1 MKKNMDSVKKCT
13 IQIGEKTVELETGKY
28 AKSAAGSVIVRC
40 EDTVLIVSV
49 AVSEEPRPGID
60 FFPLLVDYEERLYSI
75 GKIPGSYMR
84 KEGRPTDKAILTS
97 RLIDRPIRP
106 LFPKGYRN
114 DVQIVASTL
123 SSDQSIQPDTLAILG
138 ASMALELSG
147 APFQGPISAV
157 RVSRLNGKLIANP
170 TYEESDLSD
179 LDIVVAGTEDSVI
192 MVEAGCKFVPEE
204 VIMEA
209 VEFAAQEIKKH
220 VEAQKQFAIEC
231 GAKKLDFVN
240 PFDTSELKK
249 LIEDLAK
256 DSVYEA
262 YHNFDRDQRK
272 AKLKAAKTLVESKI
286 AELPE
291 DNAIKKLLASAD
303 IKFVAEEFKSLEKKI
318 MRDMIITEKLRA
330 DGRKI
335 DEIRPIWSEVGLLPR
350 AHGSAV
356 FTRGSTQA
364 LSVAILAGPG
374 LAQELEG
381 VDPQTERR
389 YMHQYSFP
397 GFSTGEVRPMRGAG
411 RREVGHGALAE
422 RAIIPA
428 LPYKDKFPYAIRV
441 CSDILES
448 NGSSSMASTCGSCL
462 ALMDAGVPLKAV
474 IGGVAMGLVKEGD
487 QEVILTDIQGL
498 EDFLGDMDFKVTG
511 SKDGITALQ
520 MDMKIKGIS
529 LETLKQAIADAKKG
543 RIFIID
549 KMMETLAAPRTEL
562 SARAPRITTL
572 KIDVDTIGALIG
584 PGGKT
589 IRGII
594 EETGATIDIEDD
606 GTVNVTSVEAE
617 GSRRAIARI
626 ESITRKITEGLV
638 IKGKVVR
645 TIPIGAFVE
654 LAPGKDGMV
663 HISQLSKERVAK
675 VEDVINLGD
684 EVIVKVQAIDD
695 KGRINLTIK
704 GVTEE
709 EKQQIIQS

>member
-1 MKKNMDSVKKCT
+1 MDLAKKCT
-13 IQIGEKTVELETGKY
+13 IQIGEKTVEIETGKY
-28 AKSAAGSVIVRC
+28 AKSAAGSVLVKC

-60 FFPLLVDYEERLYSI
+60 FFPLLVDYEERMYSI

-84 KEGRPTDKAILTS
+84 KEGRPSDKAILIS

-123 SSDQSIQPDTLAILG
+123 SSDQKIQPDTLAVLG
-138 ASMALELSG
+138 ASFALELSG
-147 APFQGPISAV
+147 IPFQGPVSAV
-157 RVSRLNGKLIANP
+157 RVSRLDGKYIFNP
-170 TYEESDLSD
+170 TYEESEASD

-192 MVEAGCKFVPEE
+192 MVEAGCKFVSEE

-209 VEFAAQEIKKH
+209 VELASQEIKKH
-220 VEAQKQFAIEC
+220 VTAQKQFALDC
-231 GAKKLDFVN
+231 GVTKPDFVN
-240 PFDTSELKK
+240 PFDTSELFAF
-249 LIEDLAK
+249 ISNTAK
-256 DSVYEA
+256 DAVYEA

-272 AKLKAAKTLVESKI
+272 AKLKAAKELIESKI

-291 DNAIKKLLASAD
+291 DHSIRQLIASSD
-303 IKFVAEEFKSLEKKI
+303 IKFVSEEFKTLEKKI
-318 MRDMIITEKLRA
+318 MRAMIIDEQLRA

-335 DEIRPIWSEVGLLPR
+335 HEIRPIWSEVGLIPR

-364 LSVAILAGPG
+364 LSVATLAGPG

-397 GFSTGEVRPMRGAG
+397 GFSTGEVRPLRGAG

-428 LPYKDKFPYAIRV
+428 LPPKDQFPYAIRV

-462 ALMDAGVPLKAV
+462 ALMDAGVPLNSV
-474 IGGVAMGLVKEGD
+474 VGGVAMGLIKEGD

-511 SKDGITALQ
+511 NKEGITALQ

-529 LETLKQAIADAKKG
+529 VPALKRALEDAKKG

-549 KMMETLAAPRTEL
+549 KMMEVISVPRAEL
-562 SARAPRITTL
+562 SPRAPRITTL
-572 KIDVDTIGALIG
+572 KIEVDTIGTLIG

-589 IRGII
+589 IRAII

-606 GTVNVTSVEAE
+606 GTVNVTSVDAE
-617 GSRRAIARI
+617 GTKKAIARI
-626 ESITRKITEGLV
+626 EALTRKITEGL
-638 IKGKVVR
+638 IIRGKVVR

-663 HISQLSKERVAK
+663 HISQLAKERVAK
-675 VEDVINLGD
+675 VEDVVNIGD

-709 EKQQIIQS
+709 EKAKLIQA

>member
-1 MKKNMDSVKKCT
+1 MDSVQKYTLK
-13 IQIGEKTVELETGKY
+13 IGEKTVELETGKY
-28 AKSAAGSVIVRC
+28 AKSAAGSVTVRC
-40 EDTVLIVSV
+40 GDTMLIVSV
-49 AVSEEPRPGID
+49 ATSDEPRPGID
-60 FFPLLVDYEERLYSI
+60 YFPLLVDYEEKMYSI

-84 KEGRPTDKAILTS
+84 KEGRPSDKAILTS

-106 LFPKGYRN
+106 LFPDGFRN
-114 DVQIVASTL
+114 DVQIVATIL
-123 SSDQSIQPDTLAILG
+123 SSDQMTQPDTLAILG

-147 APFQGPISAV
+147 VPFQGPISAV
-157 RVSRLNGKLIANP
+157 RVSRLNGRMIANP

-192 MVEAGCKFVPEE
+192 MVEAGCKFVTEE
-204 VIMEA
+204 IIMEA
-209 VEFAAQEIKKH
+209 VEFAQEEIKRH
-220 VEAQKQFAIEC
+220 VQAQKEFSAQC
-231 GAKKLDFVN
+231 GVVKKEFVN
-240 PFDTSELKK
+240 PFDTSELKSFIK
-249 LIEDLAK
+249 EIAK
-256 DSVYEA
+256 DEVYAA
-262 YHNFDRDQRK
+262 YHNFDREQRQE
-272 AKLKAAKTLVESKI
+272 KLKAVKELVNSKI
-286 AELPE
+286 EELPE
-291 DNAIKKLLASAD
+291 DSSIKTLIASST
-303 IKFVAEEFKSLEKKI
+303 IKFVAEEFKYLEKKI
-318 MRDMIITEKLRA
+318 MRDILINEEIRA
-330 DGRKI
+330 DGRKVN
-335 DEIRPIWSEVGLLPR
+335 EIRPIWSEVGMLPR

-364 LSVAILAGPG
+364 LSVAVLAGPG

-389 YMHQYSFP
+389 YMHNYSFP
-397 GFSTGEVRPMRGAG
+397 GFATGEVRPNRGAG

-441 CSDILES
+441 NSDILES

-462 ALMDAGVPLKAV
+462 ALMDAGVPLTAIV
-474 IGGVAMGLVKEGD
+474 GGVAMGLVKEAD
-487 QEVILTDIQGL
+487 KEVILTDIQGL

-529 LETLKQAIADAKKG
+529 TETVKRALTDAKAG

-549 KMMETLAAPRTEL
+549 KMMETLAAPRPEL
-562 SARAPRITTL
+562 SPMAPRITTL

-626 ESITRKITEGLV
+626 EAITRKITEGLV
-638 IKGKVVR
+638 MKGKVVR

-663 HISQLSKERVAK
+663 HISQLSRERVAK
-675 VEDVINLGD
+675 VEDVLNLGD
-684 EVIVKVQAIDD
+684 EVIVKVQAVDD

-709 EKQQIIQS
+709 EKQSLIQS

>member
-1 MKKNMDSVKKCT
+1 MDSVQKCT
-13 IQIGEKTVELETGKY
+13 FKIGEQTVELETGKY
-28 AKSAAGSVIVRC
+28 AKSAAGSVTVRC
-40 EDTVLIVSV
+40 GDTVLIVSV
-49 AVSEEPRPGID
+49 AVSEQPRPGID
-60 FFPLLVDYEERLYSI
+60 FFPLLVDYEERMYSI

-84 KEGRPTDKAILTS
+84 KEGRPSDKAILIS
-97 RLIDRPIRP
+97 RLIDRPVRP

-123 SSDQSIQPDTLAILG
+123 SSDQKTQPDTLAILG

-147 APFQGPISAV
+147 VPFQGPISAV
-157 RVSRLNGKLIANP
+157 RVSRLNGRLIANP

-192 MVEAGCKFVPEE
+192 MVEAGCKFVSEE

-209 VEFAAQEIKKH
+209 VEFAQEEIKRH
-220 VEAQKQFAIEC
+220 VQAQKAFAVQC
-231 GAKKLDFVN
+231 GVKKQEFVN
-240 PFDTSELKK
+240 PFDTTELKN
-249 LIEDLAK
+249 LIEGIAK
-256 DSVYEA
+256 DEVHAA

-272 AKLKAAKTLVESKI
+272 EKLKAVKELVDEKI
-286 AELPE
+286 KELPE
-291 DNAIKKLLASAD
+291 DSSIKQLLASSD

-318 MRDMIITEKLRA
+318 MRDMIINEGVRA
-330 DGRKI
+330 DGRKFG
-335 DEIRPIWSEVGLLPR
+335 EIRPIWSEVGMLPKT
-350 AHGSAV
+350 HGSAV

-364 LSVAILAGPG
+364 LSVATLAGPG

-397 GFSTGEVRPMRGAG
+397 GFSTGEVRPNRGAG

-428 LPYKDKFPYAIRV
+428 LPYRDQFPYAIRV
-441 CSDILES
+441 SSDILES

-462 ALMDAGVPLKAV
+462 ALMDAGVPLTAV
-474 IGGVAMGLVKEGD
+474 VGGVAMGLVKEGD
-487 QEVILTDIQGL
+487 KEVILTDIQGL

-511 SKDGITALQ
+511 SKEGITALQ

-529 LETLKQAIADAKKG
+529 SETVRTALKDAKAG

-549 KMMETLAAPRTEL
+549 KMMETLSAPRPEL
-562 SARAPRITTL
+562 SPMAPRITTL
-572 KIDVDTIGALIG
+572 KIPVDTIGALIG

-594 EETGATIDIEDD
+594 EETGATIDISDD

-617 GSRRAIARI
+617 GSKKAIARI
-626 ESITRKITEGLV
+626 EALTRKITEGLV

-654 LAPGKDGMV
+654 LAPGKDGLV
-663 HISQLSKERVAK
+663 HISQLSQERVAK
-675 VEDVINLGD
+675 VEDVVNVGD
-684 EVIVKVQAIDD
+684 EVIVRVQSVDD

-709 EKQQIIQS
+709 EKQNLIQA